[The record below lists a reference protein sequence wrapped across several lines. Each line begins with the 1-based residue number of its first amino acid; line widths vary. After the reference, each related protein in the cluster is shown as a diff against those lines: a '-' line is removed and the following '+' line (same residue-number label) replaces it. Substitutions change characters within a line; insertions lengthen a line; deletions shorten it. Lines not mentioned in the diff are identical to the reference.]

1 MNKNQIECIEF
12 SCENRGK
19 KMILPSV
26 FVQIP
31 NQNETLA
38 PPPKVN
44 SSVRRQDEI
53 KAEPPIKSEIDNN
66 NQNKYGSRSTTSPN
80 SQSALAANL
89 VTARPKV
96 KCFKCEQ
103 CPFMS
108 ISQNGYNAHIE
119 TAHNNQNDDEST
131 NNRKIRDKILC
142 PGCENVFYSKTSLEF
157 HLVQDHQMSRSDIS
171 QLLES
176 LFSKKTITSD
186 ESTSNQNESNVE
198 KKSSS
203 SETAATEQ
211 RRAGQSQK
219 IYLKNVEVL
228 LNADIAGEF
237 GVQETQLTNPSPIE
251 SASLS
256 NSTDDLTTNDSSG
269 CGNFNLITFNQLD
282 NNNCLY
288 EMQSNNSQI
297 VESTNSHE
305 RIMLRNLSP
314 LIEIR
319 SIDDI
324 TKRPDSGNSIKF
336 SDNFLD
342 TCNSWQ
348 PISVANFSSY
358 QTQSSSSSPVCQ
370 NEKKKIYIKNID
382 ILKEPNQM
390 TDCTY
395 RRNTLHLR
403 TVDEVNLLINRVSLR
418 IGIELAR
425 I

>member
-1 MNKNQIECIEF
+1 
-12 SCENRGK
+12 
-19 KMILPSV
+19 MILPSV

-31 NQNETLA
+31 NQNATLA
-38 PPPKVN
+38 PSPKIN

-66 NQNKYGSRSTTSPN
+66 NQNKDGSRTTTSPN
-80 SQSALAANL
+80 TQSALAANL

-119 TAHNNQNDDEST
+119 TAHNNQNDNESI

-142 PGCENVFYSKTSLEF
+142 PGCENVFYSKTSLEI
-157 HLVQDHQMSRSDIS
+157 HLVNDHQMSRSDIS

-176 LFSKKTITSD
+176 LFSKNTIISD
-186 ESTSNQNESNVE
+186 ASTSNQNESNVE
-198 KKSSS
+198 KSVS
-203 SETAATEQ
+203 SETATE
-211 RRAGQSQK
+211 RWVGQSQK

-228 LNADIAGEF
+228 LNSDIAGEF
-237 GVQETQLTNPSPIE
+237 GVQETQSTNPSPIE
-251 SASLS
+251 TASLS
-256 NSTDDLTTNDSSG
+256 NSTDDLTTTNDSSG
-269 CGNFNLITFNQLD
+269 CGNFNLITFNQSD

-288 EMQSNNSQI
+288 ESQSNFPANSQI
-297 VESTNSHE
+297 IESTNSHE
-305 RIMLRNLSP
+305 RIMLRNVSP

-319 SIDDI
+319 SIDDV

-336 SDNFLD
+336 SDNFIDLS
-342 TCNSWQ
+342 NSWH

-358 QTQSSSSSPVCQ
+358 QTQSSSSSPVMIPVCQ

-382 ILKEPNQM
+382 ILKEPNQI
-390 TDCTY
+390 TDSTY

-403 TVDEVNLLINRVSLR
+403 TVDEVNLLINRVSLAIGSDR
-418 IGIELAR
+418 ILITNNKD
-425 I
+425 

>member
-1 MNKNQIECIEF
+1 
-12 SCENRGK
+12 
-19 KMILPSV
+19 MILPSV

-31 NQNETLA
+31 NQNTSLA

-80 SQSALAANL
+80 TQSALAANL

-108 ISQNGYNAHIE
+108 ISQIGYNTHIE
-119 TAHNNQNDDEST
+119 TAHNNQNDNQST

-142 PGCENVFYSKTSLEF
+142 PGCENVFYSKTSLEI
-157 HLVQDHQMSRSDIS
+157 HLVNDHQMSRSDIG

-176 LFSKKTITSD
+176 LLSKNTITTD
-186 ESTSNQNESNVE
+186 ESTSNQNESNIE
-198 KKSSS
+198 KSSS
-203 SETAATEQ
+203 EMATE
-211 RRAGQSQK
+211 RRVGQNQK

-228 LNADIAGEF
+228 LNSDIAGEF

-251 SASLS
+251 TTSLS
-256 NSTDDLTTNDSSG
+256 NSPDDLTTNDNSG
-269 CGNFNLITFNQLD
+269 CGNFNLITFNQSD
-282 NNNCLY
+282 NNSCLY
-288 EMQSNNSQI
+288 ETQSNFPANSQI
-297 VESTNSHE
+297 IESINSHE

-319 SIDDI
+319 SIDDV

-336 SDNFLD
+336 SDNFVD

-348 PISVANFSSY
+348 PISMANFSSY

-390 TDCTY
+390 ADCTY

-403 TVDEVNLLINRVSLR
+403 TVDEVNLLINRVRDST
-418 IGIELAR
+418 EY
-425 I
+425 

>member
-1 MNKNQIECIEF
+1 
-12 SCENRGK
+12 
-19 KMILPSV
+19 MILPSV
-26 FVQIP
+26 FVRIP
-31 NQNETLA
+31 NQNTILA

-44 SSVRRQDEI
+44 PSSVRRQDEI

-66 NQNKYGSRSTTSPN
+66 NQNKDGSRSTTSPN
-80 SQSALAANL
+80 TQSALAANL

-96 KCFKCEQ
+96 KCFKCER

-108 ISQNGYNAHIE
+108 ISQNGYNTHIE

-142 PGCENVFYSKTSLEF
+142 PGCENVFYSKTSLEI
-157 HLVQDHQMSRSDIS
+157 HLVNDHQMSRSDIS

-176 LFSKKTITSD
+176 LFSKNIITSN
-186 ESTSNQNESNVE
+186 ESTANRNEPDVE
-198 KKSSS
+198 KTS
-203 SETAATEQ
+203 SEMTTPE
-211 RRAGQSQK
+211 RRRVGQSQK

-228 LNADIAGEF
+228 LNSDIAGEF

-269 CGNFNLITFNQLD
+269 CGNFDLITFNQSD
-282 NNNCLY
+282 NNNCSY
-288 EMQSNNSQI
+288 EAQSNFTANSQI
-297 VESTNSHE
+297 IESSNSHE

-319 SIDDI
+319 SIDDV

-336 SDNFLD
+336 SDNFVDLS
-342 TCNSWQ
+342 NSWQ

-358 QTQSSSSSPVCQ
+358 QTQSSSSSPVMIPVCQ

-403 TVDEVNLLINRVSLR
+403 TVDEVNLLINRVSLEMKSDR
-418 IGIELAR
+418 IR
-425 I
+425 IIKIICNK